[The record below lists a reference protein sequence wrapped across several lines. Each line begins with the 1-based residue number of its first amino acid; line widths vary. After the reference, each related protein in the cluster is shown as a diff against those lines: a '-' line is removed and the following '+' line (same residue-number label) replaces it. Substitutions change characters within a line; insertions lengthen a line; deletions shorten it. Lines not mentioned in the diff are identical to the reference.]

1 MKKIYIALA
10 AVFVLLTALMIIYR
24 ITNPP
29 QATPSAEYTRVKA
42 ELLLHNYRQSA
53 EENSEAELQNVADH
67 SVVYAVMVELPLDEG
82 VSGAAA
88 EFAFFDY
95 LGACTRMRSDGSGR
109 VNHNRGSTV
118 SDIAEA
124 AVQAARGCFD
134 QTFSRAKK
142 SSYDV
147 PRAGEVKIYV
157 RAGDG
162 VFYKTYKTE
171 EAPEELVAAYESARE
186 AAQTEVQSE

>member
-42 ELLLHNYRQSA
+42 ELLLHNYRQAA
-53 EENSEAELQNVADH
+53 EDSGEEVTGSPADH
-67 SVVYAVMVELPLDEG
+67 SVIYAVMVETPLDG
-82 VSGAAA
+82 QDAVACFS
-88 EFAFFDY
+88 FFDHY
-95 LGACTRMRSDGSGR
+95 GTYIRLKSNNGDY
-109 VNHNRGSTV
+109 VNVKDNEELAR
-118 SDIAEA
+118 IAKQ
-124 AVQAARGCFD
+124 AVADVAECFD
-134 QTFSRAKK
+134 ETYSRAKK

-147 PRAGEVKIYV
+147 PYEGEIKIYV

-162 VFYKTYKTE
+162 VFCKTFKAE
-171 EAPEELVAAYESARE
+171 ETPKELVDAYGIARE
-186 AAQTEVQSE
+186 AAAQTEDRSE